1 MTENLK
7 ARLEVDVS
15 NFTAGMK
22 KAREDLEKANDQVE
36 EARSEWSSLGDVIG
50 ELVPGFKKVTDS
62 WKDAQS
68 KLDSGSKKAG
78 KGFKAMKAAGVL
90 AVAAIAVEVAGTL
103 VDAFKQVA
111 QVADDT
117 ARMFDTVAYSKA
129 AGELKKSTRTLKTT
143 IGSFTAPVVNALKSG
158 LAKILDGF
166 NWLLTKIRIAFSY
179 ISGVFTAVIQPI
191 VKAIKSAIDWLKNGI
206 NTIAGFLGMDAI
218 FKEASKNT
226 EDAAGSMEELVEA
239 TSAGLASFD
248 KLNTLDFGEMGD
260 AEQSE
265 ELTENMEQA
274 RKDGLELGEK
284 LTEKFAGI
292 GKWFDNLDLGQVW
305 RDFKTSAEDAWVNIK
320 TWAGDTWNSIRGW
333 GEGVWNSLKESAKKV
348 WDGLIETWADVKTK
362 IITWFDELIPDIDLG
377 EVWDNFYQSLVD
389 IKDKIIDFFTG
400 LASDITGIFEDI
412 WNTLTGK
419 DTDDGPGIIET
430 AGKEWDDKVTNKI
443 NETKMPSSITE
454 PFQNVA
460 NVIDTVNKG
469 DASETNHAAG
479 SAWGA
484 IGTVKTGVTNLVNGI
499 NNIVNEIKDPKGNS
513 FWKNLGIGDGKG
525 WFANGGVFEPNNPM
539 LIGIGDNTHEKEIVS
554 PVSLMKQAVR
564 EVINETGGSDSGP
577 IQVNVVVD
585 GKVLARAMFDPMEN
599 ERRRRGVKA

>member
-179 ISGVFTAVIQPI
+179 IGGVFTAVIQPI

-305 RDFKTSAEDAWVNIK
+305 RDFKTSAEDAWINIK
-320 TWAGDTWNSIRGW
+320 TWAGDTWNRIKGW
-333 GEGVWNSLKESAKKV
+333 GEGVWTSFKEWGSEAWESIKEWGSGV
-348 WDGLIETWADVKTK
+348 WD
-362 IITWFDELIPDIDLG
+362 DLG
-377 EVWDNFYQSLVD
+377 DTVGKIWDKLLEALYT
-389 IKDKIIDFFTG
+389 IKDKLVSFFESLLPDWIKALLNGDVPKSSSSSIVDVPKTPVDDAIGSVVGTTHPTKGDTTIIVPAPTTG
-400 LASDITGIFEDI
+400 LTG
-412 WNTLTGK
+412 
-419 DTDDGPGIIET
+419 
-430 AGKEWDDKVTNKI
+430 
-443 NETKMPSSITE
+443 
-454 PFQNVA
+454 
-460 NVIDTVNKG
+460 
-469 DASETNHAAG
+469 
-479 SAWGA
+479 
-484 IGTVKTGVTNLVNGI
+484 LVN
-499 NNIVNEIKDPKGNS
+499 NIKEELKNPSGNS

-564 EVINETGGSDSGP
+564 EVINETGGSGSGP

-599 ERRRRGVKA
+599 ERRRRGVKS

>member
-1 MTENLK
+1 MPVLTENLK

-68 KLDSGSKKAG
+68 KLDSGSKKAS

-143 IGSFTAPVVNALKSG
+143 IGSFTAPVVNALKTG

-179 ISGVFTAVIQPI
+179 IGGVFTAVIQPI
-191 VKAIKSAIDWLKNGI
+191 VKAIRSAIDWLKNGI

-320 TWAGDTWNSIRGW
+320 SWASDTWNSIKGW

-348 WDGLIETWADVKTK
+348 WDGLIETWTDVKTK

-389 IKDKIIDFFTG
+389 IKDKIVNFFKG
-400 LASDITGIFEDI
+400 LVPNISGVLGGLWDTITGNDSG
-412 WNTLTGK
+412 TGGGTPPTVEEIAK
-419 DTDDGPGIIET
+419 ET
-430 AGKEWDDKVTNKI
+430 VDVVETI
-443 NETKMPSSITE
+443 N
-454 PFQNVA
+454 
-460 NVIDTVNKG
+460 G
-469 DASETNHAAG
+469 G
-479 SAWGA
+479 S
-484 IGTVKTGVTNLVNGI
+484 VTNLNSTPVTPQGVVSTVASGIVNGVKNVI
-499 NNIVNEIKDPKGNS
+499 NEIKDPKGNS

-539 LIGIGDNTHEKEIVS
+539 LIGIGDNTREKEIVS

-564 EVINETGGSDSGP
+564 EVINETGGSGSEP

>member
-1 MTENLK
+1 LTENLK

-179 ISGVFTAVIQPI
+179 IGGVFTAVIQPI

-265 ELTENMEQA
+265 ELTENLEQA

-320 TWAGDTWNSIRGW
+320 TWAGDTWNSIKGW

-348 WDGLIETWADVKTK
+348 WDGLIETWTDVKTK

-389 IKDKIIDFFTG
+389 IKDKIVNFFKG
-400 LASDITGIFEDI
+400 LVPNISGVLDGIWDTITGNDSG
-412 WNTLTGK
+412 TGGGTPPTVEEIAK
-419 DTDDGPGIIET
+419 ETVDVVETINKGP
-430 AGKEWDDKVTNKI
+430 VTNMTPPI
-443 NETKMPSSITE
+443 SL
-454 PFQNVA
+454 Q
-460 NVIDTVNKG
+460 
-469 DASETNHAAG
+469 
-479 SAWGA
+479 GA
-484 IGTVKTGVTNLVNGI
+484 VETVKKGATNLVNGI

-539 LIGIGDNTHEKEIVS
+539 LIGIGDNTREKEIVT

-564 EVINETGGSDSGP
+564 EVINETGGSGSGP

>member
-305 RDFKTSAEDAWVNIK
+305 RDFKISAEDAWINIK
-320 TWAGDTWNSIRGW
+320 TWAGDTWNSIKGW
-333 GEGVWNSLKESAKKV
+333 GEGVWNSLKESAGKI
-348 WDGLIETWADVKTK
+348 WDGLTGAWEGVKTTLLGYFNKLIEIVDLGK
-362 IITWFDELIPDIDLG
+362 IWDSLKNGFDRIMNWIKENLPDWAKKILSWVGVDFGESTTTPEDDGNDEGNDNNQEPPKKNSSTIVTPQNTIKDVSSTIVDVTDKIDDAIVEPIIGVDPSKENPNVTVPTNNKGLSGFVNNLKDELKNP
-377 EVWDNFYQSLVD
+377 
-389 IKDKIIDFFTG
+389 
-400 LASDITGIFEDI
+400 
-412 WNTLTGK
+412 GK
-419 DTDDGPGIIET
+419 
-430 AGKEWDDKVTNKI
+430 
-443 NETKMPSSITE
+443 
-454 PFQNVA
+454 
-460 NVIDTVNKG
+460 
-469 DASETNHAAG
+469 
-479 SAWGA
+479 
-484 IGTVKTGVTNLVNGI
+484 
-499 NNIVNEIKDPKGNS
+499 NS
-513 FWKNLGIGDGKG
+513 FWSNLFWG
-525 WFANGGVFEPNNPM
+525 AEGGVFQPNNHM
-539 LIGIGDNTHEKEIVS
+539 IIGVGDNRKEPEVLS
-554 PVSLMKQAVR
+554 PISTLKQAVR
-564 EVINETGGSDSGP
+564 EVIAESGSSSNSP
-577 IQVNVVVD
+577 IQINLVVD
-585 GKVLARAMFDPMEN
+585 GKTLARTLYNPIED

>member
-179 ISGVFTAVIQPI
+179 IGGVFTAVIQPI

-320 TWAGDTWNSIRGW
+320 TWAGDTWNSIKGW

-348 WDGLIETWADVKTK
+348 WDGLIETWTDVKTK

-389 IKDKIIDFFTG
+389 IKDKIVNFFKG
-400 LASDITGIFEDI
+400 LVPNISGGLDGIWDTITGNDSG
-412 WNTLTGK
+412 TGGGTPPK
-419 DTDDGPGIIET
+419 D
-430 AGKEWDDKVTNKI
+430 
-443 NETKMPSSITE
+443 
-454 PFQNVA
+454 
-460 NVIDTVNKG
+460 VIDSAVNAVTTPAVVVPQEPNIIQPDVTVIQTKD
-469 DASETNHAAG
+469 DAG
-479 SAWGA
+479 
-484 IGTVKTGVTNLVNGI
+484 GI
-499 NNIVNEIKDPKGNS
+499 LSNIINEIKDPKGNS

-539 LIGIGDNTHEKEIVS
+539 LIGIGDNTREKEIVS

-564 EVINETGGSDSGP
+564 EVLSESGNTSRSPVQINL
-577 IQVNVVVD
+577 VVD
-585 GKVLARAMFDPMEN
+585 GKIMARTLYDPMEN

>member
-179 ISGVFTAVIQPI
+179 IGGVFTAVIQPI

-320 TWAGDTWNSIRGW
+320 TWAGDTWNSIKGG
-333 GEGVWNSLKESAKKV
+333 GEGVWTSFKEWGNEAWESTKEWGSGV
-348 WDGLIETWADVKTK
+348 WD
-362 IITWFDELIPDIDLG
+362 DLG
-377 EVWDNFYQSLVD
+377 NTVGKIWDKLLEALYS
-389 IKDKIIDFFTG
+389 IKDKLVSFFESLLPDWIKALLNGDVPKSSSSSIVDVPKTPVDDAIGSVVGTTNPSKGDTTIIVPAPTTG
-400 LASDITGIFEDI
+400 LNG
-412 WNTLTGK
+412 
-419 DTDDGPGIIET
+419 
-430 AGKEWDDKVTNKI
+430 
-443 NETKMPSSITE
+443 
-454 PFQNVA
+454 
-460 NVIDTVNKG
+460 
-469 DASETNHAAG
+469 
-479 SAWGA
+479 
-484 IGTVKTGVTNLVNGI
+484 LVN
-499 NNIVNEIKDPKGNS
+499 NIKEELKNPSGNS

-525 WFANGGVFEPNNPM
+525 WFGNGGIFEPNNPM
-539 LIGIGDNTHEKEIVS
+539 LIGIGDNTREKEIVS

-564 EVINETGGSDSGP
+564 EVINETGGSGSGP

>member
-179 ISGVFTAVIQPI
+179 IGGVFTAVIQPI

-320 TWAGDTWNSIRGW
+320 TWAGDTWNSIKGW
-333 GEGVWNSLKESAKKV
+333 GEGVWTSFKEWGNEAWESIKEWGSGV
-348 WDGLIETWADVKTK
+348 WD
-362 IITWFDELIPDIDLG
+362 DLG
-377 EVWDNFYQSLVD
+377 NTVGKIWDKLLEALYT
-389 IKDKIIDFFTG
+389 IKDKLVSFFESLLPDWIKALLNGDVPKSSSSSIVDVPKTPVDDAIGSVVGTTNPTKEDTTIIVPAPTTG
-400 LASDITGIFEDI
+400 LTG
-412 WNTLTGK
+412 
-419 DTDDGPGIIET
+419 
-430 AGKEWDDKVTNKI
+430 
-443 NETKMPSSITE
+443 
-454 PFQNVA
+454 
-460 NVIDTVNKG
+460 
-469 DASETNHAAG
+469 
-479 SAWGA
+479 
-484 IGTVKTGVTNLVNGI
+484 LVN
-499 NNIVNEIKDPKGNS
+499 NIKEELKNPSGNS

-525 WFANGGVFEPNNPM
+525 WFANGGIFEPNNPM
-539 LIGIGDNTHEKEIVS
+539 LIGIGDNTREKEIVS
-554 PVSLMKQAVR
+554 PVSLMKRAVR
-564 EVINETGGSDSGP
+564 EVINETGGSGSGP

>member
-78 KGFKAMKAAGVL
+78 KGFKAMKAAGML

-179 ISGVFTAVIQPI
+179 IGGVFTAVIQPI
-191 VKAIKSAIDWLKNGI
+191 VKAIRSAIDWLKNGI

-305 RDFKTSAEDAWVNIK
+305 RDFKTSAEDAWINIK
-320 TWAGDTWNSIRGW
+320 TWASDTWNSIKGW
-333 GEGVWNSLKESAKKV
+333 GEGVW
-348 WDGLIETWADVKTK
+348 D
-362 IITWFDELIPDIDLG
+362 DLG
-377 EVWDNFYQSLVD
+377 NTVGKIWDKLLEALYT
-389 IKDKIIDFFTG
+389 IKDKLVSFFESLLPDWIKALLNGDVPKSSSSSIVDVPKTPIDDAIGSVVGTTNPTKGNTTIIVPAPTTG
-400 LASDITGIFEDI
+400 LTG
-412 WNTLTGK
+412 
-419 DTDDGPGIIET
+419 
-430 AGKEWDDKVTNKI
+430 
-443 NETKMPSSITE
+443 
-454 PFQNVA
+454 
-460 NVIDTVNKG
+460 
-469 DASETNHAAG
+469 
-479 SAWGA
+479 
-484 IGTVKTGVTNLVNGI
+484 LVN
-499 NNIVNEIKDPKGNS
+499 NIKEELKNPSGNS

-525 WFANGGVFEPNNPM
+525 WFANGGIFEPNNPM
-539 LIGIGDNTHEKEIVS
+539 LIGVGDNRKEPEVLS
-554 PVSLMKQAVR
+554 PISTLKQAVR
-564 EVINETGGSDSGP
+564 EVINETGGSGSGP

>member
-179 ISGVFTAVIQPI
+179 IGGVFTAVIQPI

-305 RDFKTSAEDAWVNIK
+305 KDFKTSAEDAWINIK
-320 TWAGDTWNSIRGW
+320 TWAGDTWNSIKGW
-333 GEGVWNSLKESAKKV
+333 GEGVWNSLKESAGKI
-348 WDGLIETWADVKTK
+348 WDGLTGAWEGVKT
-362 IITWFDELIPDIDLG
+362 TLLGYFDKLIEIVDLG
-377 EVWDNFYQSLVD
+377 KIWESLKNGFNGVMNWIKEHLPDWAKKILGWVGVDFGDEETTPKDEVGGDEE
-389 IKDKIIDFFTG
+389 G
-400 LASDITGIFEDI
+400 E
-412 WNTLTGK
+412 
-419 DTDDGPGIIET
+419 
-430 AGKEWDDKVTNKI
+430 GKEYGEKPPKTQTTVKD
-443 NETKMPSSITE
+443 
-454 PFQNVA
+454 
-460 NVIDTVNKG
+460 VIDSAVNAVTTPAVVVPQEPNIIQPDVTVIQTK
-469 DASETNHAAG
+469 DD
-479 SAWGA
+479 
-484 IGTVKTGVTNLVNGI
+484 TGGI
-499 NNIVNEIKDPKGNS
+499 LSNIINEIKDPKGNS
-513 FWKNLGIGDGKG
+513 FWKNLGIGVGKG

-539 LIGIGDNTHEKEIVS
+539 LIGIGDNTREKEIVS

-564 EVINETGGSDSGP
+564 EVLSESGNTSRSPVQINL
-577 IQVNVVVD
+577 VVD
-585 GKVLARAMFDPMEN
+585 GKIMARTLYDPMEN

>member
-179 ISGVFTAVIQPI
+179 IGGVFTAVIQPI

-248 KLNTLDFGEMGD
+248 KLNTLDFGEMVD

-320 TWAGDTWNSIRGW
+320 TWAGDTWNSIKGW
-333 GEGVWNSLKESAKKV
+333 GEGVWTSFKEWGNEAWESIKEWGSGV
-348 WDGLIETWADVKTK
+348 WD
-362 IITWFDELIPDIDLG
+362 DLG
-377 EVWDNFYQSLVD
+377 NTVGKIWDKLLEALYT
-389 IKDKIIDFFTG
+389 IKDKLVSFFESLLPDWIKALLNGDVPKSSSSSIVDVPKTPVDDAIGSVVGTTNPTKEDTTIIVPAPTTG
-400 LASDITGIFEDI
+400 LTG
-412 WNTLTGK
+412 
-419 DTDDGPGIIET
+419 
-430 AGKEWDDKVTNKI
+430 
-443 NETKMPSSITE
+443 
-454 PFQNVA
+454 
-460 NVIDTVNKG
+460 
-469 DASETNHAAG
+469 
-479 SAWGA
+479 
-484 IGTVKTGVTNLVNGI
+484 LVN
-499 NNIVNEIKDPKGNS
+499 NIKEELKNPSGNS

-525 WFANGGVFEPNNPM
+525 WFANGGIFEPNNPM
-539 LIGIGDNTHEKEIVS
+539 LIGIGDNTREKEIVS
-554 PVSLMKQAVR
+554 PVSLMKRAVR
-564 EVINETGGSDSGP
+564 EVINETGGSGSGP